1 MVTFFGD
8 VGPLWSGEGVLSL
21 SDPLLHAGG
30 DGGSPR
36 AVEWRKPT
44 EPGGGVGGG
53 EREMRLGRCYRNV
66 EPRLFFHAEIKMR
79 SCASSTRPQSTCTGI
94 LSQVVVFIIEW
105 NVCHAWATRH

>member
-44 EPGGGVGGG
+44 EPGGEWEE
-53 EREMRLGRCYRNV
+53 ERER
-66 EPRLFFHAEIKMR
+66 
-79 SCASSTRPQSTCTGI
+79 
-94 LSQVVVFIIEW
+94 
-105 NVCHAWATRH
+105 

>member
-44 EPGGGVGGG
+44 EPGRSGRRR
-53 EREMRLGRCYRNV
+53 ERERDEVGEVLEELC
-66 EPRLFFHAEIKMR
+66 EHTP
-79 SCASSTRPQSTCTGI
+79 P
-94 LSQVVVFIIEW
+94 
-105 NVCHAWATRH
+105 CHTLVGLHVM